1 MGRSE
6 GTVVSTDKKIVIKVD
21 DGMLGQ
27 LISTPIALPLRL
39 PNAVDEIRRCVI
51 IAYII

>member
-1 MGRSE
+1 
-6 GTVVSTDKKIVIKVD
+6 
-21 DGMLGQ
+21 